1 MYDYTKLLR
10 MNVMVPVPVS
20 PYLGF
25 GSPSVSSAHHNGT
38 GGGGIGGFPS
48 NTPSTSSD
56 SAGTVVAEQHQ
67 NGGGCVGGGGGG
79 GRSSSGSSSGCHRLV
94 IRDPFDDDEE
104 EQQQQQHN
112 QQQQHLLN
120 NFAMPSSWFATSTP
134 CRPPLLDGRTWMEQV
149 RANGGGEQ
157 RPLVSA
163 PGNGAP
169 VAALPQYAFHMTPMQ
184 RQRLEAMYPPGTFSS
199 TYFRTAPMPPPRAL
213 MPPQMPRFV
222 LMPIRPGA
230 VLPPQLA
237 AAARTGPGQTPCI
250 PVPLICGPGGLP
262 MAVFPGGLVPI
273 HPQMLVGAPPMMPG
287 VGGAPPQIQTPH
299 QQQQQAGTSSGVG
312 KQQLNTSGG
321 STASSTATNTAAT
334 KESKPKRET
343 IKVRKARQAAEKAA
357 AEQQQLRQHEAA
369 MAAAAAA
376 AAVGM
381 PQGPLAGVRSPCDGA
396 VFPAAVPPPSMMMG
410 GTPTP
415 YGAMPA
421 GNIMQQQQQQHQ
433 MMCHQQQQQQQQQL
447 NPCLNPPH
455 TPQQQQQDAIFK
467 VPGRSPSSL
476 KRASLPPPAPPP
488 ASIVPAVRADANA
501 GATNPT
507 KRPVPSEFT
516 QNFWTADGG
525 VSRRPCANPSTNAGR
540 RSAHDAGRRRR
551 SAANSDST
559 PTTAAGR
566 DEQWRRQAAVEH
578 LRGLNREQ
586 YSDQH
591 SGDKESKPK
600 RETIKV
606 RKARQA
612 AEKAAAEQQQLRQHE
627 AAMAAAAAAAAVGMP
642 QGPLAGVRSPCD
654 GAVFPAAVP
663 PPSMMMGGT
672 PTPYGAMPAGN
683 IMQQQQQQHQM
694 MCHQQQQQLNPCLNP
709 PHTPQQ
715 QQQDAIFKVPGRS
728 PSSLKRASL
737 PPPAPPPASMFPP
750 SALMP
755 MPEQRIQLNGQCQ
768 ACRMELSDQHKG
780 IQCTAIGQGCNRV
793 FHWACA
799 DLTLEA
805 FQEFCKDPRLE
816 WICRECFAQKGP
828 HCVFTI

>member
-1 MYDYTKLLR
+1 MPHLEGVPNQGCNGLEKKRSYKTTTTTWLALCTSYPINLFHVLILCTRRPSTPPALCCLGSNASSGSGAVGAAGGGGLFEESSAAGGGTKMMSGGGVAGGGGHHALMPADMAPADDFPEDL
-10 MNVMVPVPVS
+10 NGIPLANLTNTSLDGKVE

-79 GRSSSGSSSGCHRLV
+79 GGRSSSGSSSGCHRLV
-94 IRDPFDDDEE
+94 IRDPFDDDEDE
-104 EQQQQQHN
+104 QQHN
-112 QQQQHLLN
+112 QQQQQHLLN
-120 NFAMPSSWFATSTP
+120 NFAMPSSWFTTSTP

-149 RANGGGEQ
+149 RANGGGEL
-157 RPLVSA
+157 RPLVPA

-230 VLPPQLA
+230 TLPPHLA
-237 AAARTGPGQTPCI
+237 AAARTGPGQTPCL
-250 PVPLICGPGGLP
+250 PMPLICGPGGLP

-321 STASSTATNTAAT
+321 STASSTATNTATT

-381 PQGPLAGVRSPCDGA
+381 QQGPLAGVRSPCDGA
-396 VFPAAVPPPSMMMG
+396 VFPGAAPPPPSMMMG

-415 YGAMPA
+415 YGTMPA
-421 GNIMQQQQQQHQ
+421 GNIMQQQQHQ
-433 MMCHQQQQQQQQQL
+433 MMCHQQQQL

-488 ASIVPAVRADANA
+488 S
-501 GATNPT
+501 
-507 KRPVPSEFT
+507 
-516 QNFWTADGG
+516 
-525 VSRRPCANPSTNAGR
+525 
-540 RSAHDAGRRRR
+540 
-551 SAANSDST
+551 
-559 PTTAAGR
+559 
-566 DEQWRRQAAVEH
+566 
-578 LRGLNREQ
+578 
-586 YSDQH
+586 
-591 SGDKESKPK
+591 
-600 RETIKV
+600 
-606 RKARQA
+606 
-612 AEKAAAEQQQLRQHE
+612 
-627 AAMAAAAAAAAVGMP
+627 
-642 QGPLAGVRSPCD
+642 
-654 GAVFPAAVP
+654 
-663 PPSMMMGGT
+663 
-672 PTPYGAMPAGN
+672 
-683 IMQQQQQQHQM
+683 
-694 MCHQQQQQLNPCLNP
+694 
-709 PHTPQQ
+709 
-715 QQQDAIFKVPGRS
+715 
-728 PSSLKRASL
+728 
-737 PPPAPPPASMFPP
+737 SMFPP

-768 ACRMELSDQHKG
+768 ACRGELSDQHKG

-805 FQEFCKDPRLE
+805 FQEFCKDPRRPEQHQLQL
-816 WICRECFAQKGP
+816 ITTTTTKKASTIKGQTS
-828 HCVFTI
+828 HQRSSINQ